1 MAFNFTKEQIA
12 KCAPRNKN
20 AAELYEALSQVLPK
34 YDINTPERV
43 AAFMAQCGHESVDF
57 SVLRENL
64 NYSAKGLHGTW
75 PKRFPTLESAAPY
88 ERNAEKIANKVYSD
102 RMGNGPES
110 SGEGWK
116 FRGRGA
122 IQLTGKDNYSRFAK
136 DIGKTVDE
144 AVAYVETLAGA
155 IESACWF
162 WKNNNLNVQSDA
174 RDMKA
179 ATKKINGGDLGL
191 KERTDHFNHYL
202 QYLSNGAPAAAPA
215 APQAAKSAA
224 VPVLEGVLK
233 KGVKSAAVA
242 AVQAKLGLKAD
253 GDFGPG
259 TEAAI
264 KKWQADN
271 GLTADGIV
279 GPKTYEKMMG

>member
-1 MAFNFTKEQIA
+1 MGFNFTKEQIA

-57 SVLRENL
+57 SVLKENL

-75 PKRFPTLESAAPY
+75 PKRFPTLDSAVPY
-88 ERNAEKIANKVYSD
+88 ERNPEKIANKVYSD

-116 FRGRGA
+116 YRGRGA
-122 IQLTGKDNYSRFAK
+122 IQLTGKDNYTRFAK

-162 WKNNNLNVQSDA
+162 WKNNGLNAVADA
-174 RDMKA
+174 RDMKL

-191 KERTDHFNHYL
+191 AERTEHFKHYL
-202 QYLSNGAPAAAPA
+202 ETLSGGAAETVKAVAETIKSVAA
-215 APQAAKSAA
+215 
-224 VPVLEGVLK
+224 PVLEGVLK
-233 KGVKSAAVA
+233 KGVKNAAVA

-259 TEAAI
+259 TEAAV
-264 KKWQADN
+264 KKWQADH

>member
-57 SVLRENL
+57 SVLKENL

-75 PKRFPTLESAAPY
+75 PKRFPTLDSAVPY
-88 ERNAEKIANKVYSD
+88 ERNPEKIANKVYSD

-122 IQLTGKDNYSRFAK
+122 IQLTGKDNYTRFAK
-136 DIGKTVDE
+136 DIGKSLDE

-162 WKNNNLNVQSDA
+162 WKNNGLNAVSDT
-174 RDMKA
+174 RDMKL

-191 KERTDHFNHYL
+191 AERTDHFNHYL

-215 APQAAKSAA
+215 AKSAA
-224 VPVLEGVLK
+224 PILEGVLK

-259 TEAAI
+259 TEAAV
-264 KKWQADN
+264 KKWQADH